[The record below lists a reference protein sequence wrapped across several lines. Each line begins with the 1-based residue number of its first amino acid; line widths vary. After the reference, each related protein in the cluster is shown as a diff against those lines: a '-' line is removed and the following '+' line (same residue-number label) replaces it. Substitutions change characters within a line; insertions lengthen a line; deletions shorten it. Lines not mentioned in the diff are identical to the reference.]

1 MPVRNCLKQQLTFS
15 ASASMTTTTM
25 TTTFV
30 DDVAEFR
37 ATWKPT
43 LVSHT
48 RPDQT
53 AKGRGKKI
61 LNRFRESA
69 TDAQRKSTAAAKTE
83 PGSNDFVFFAKIR
96 SKASLETR
104 FFPGLFL
111 ILNHF
116 FFEEPEIC
124 FSFFF
129 YLRCSIFQSRH
140 FFTLGVWKVGLKW
153 SRRKFIFHD
162 SWFRSLA
169 VDSVKSWKIYHK
181 DDCGSTCPC
190 LNKITARVFKF
201 QKAPK
206 SCPKM
211 FWVFSPKN

>member
-96 SKASLETR
+96 SKASLEKR
-104 FFPGLFL
+104 FCRHELKLFSRAFFNLESLFL
-111 ILNHF
+111 RRTRNLFQLF
-116 FFEEPEIC
+116 FISVAPFFNQDI
-124 FSFFF
+124 FS
-129 YLRCSIFQSRH
+129 H
-140 FFTLGVWKVGLKW
+140 LG
-153 SRRKFIFHD
+153 SE
-162 SWFRSLA
+162 
-169 VDSVKSWKIYHK
+169 KS
-181 DDCGSTCPC
+181 D
-190 LNKITARVFKF
+190 
-201 QKAPK
+201 
-206 SCPKM
+206 
-211 FWVFSPKN
+211 